1 MENTAIRSPSSPAPA
16 NAVARHSG
24 ARQAAGTDAVDA
36 KGGFSLLL
44 ADMAEGAGVAET
56 PAPVLPAVVAEQ
68 EDPLTR
74 GELPP
79 ADWLAGEL
87 LPGAQPSAEQAALP
101 AAQASAALP
110 SAAALPAA
118 DSASAATA
126 PGALAAGALA
136 ADSLTPAEWLPEV
149 GAFALSSL
157 IGQTARMDGAA
168 DAALRDGRGLDLGET
183 DGGARQAALPM
194 GAGRGPFAANLS
206 AGAQA
211 TGNAW
216 GGVPVAVGEAL
227 TQVAADIADT
237 ADIAAQPSTLS
248 LNPAERGAQP
258 HGLAALLAR
267 MDTEATPWA
276 MPGLPMA
283 GSPAPAAAASQG
295 DAAISAV
302 GAGAGGTADTAADAG
317 SVDAAMTDAAAPD
330 AVLAQADD
338 NWADQLS
345 EQVAFWVQQK
355 TQRAEM
361 TIDRQ
366 GRPVQVQVTI
376 TGNEAHVTFRSSE
389 QQTRDM
395 LDAGTAQLRE
405 MLEQQGLNLASVT
418 VQSGD
423 AGGQGSASRQDSQGR
438 PATSPGEGGQRQIAQ
453 VSVDLR
459 ARPDAARSVDLF
471 V

>member
-1 MENTAIRSPSSPAPA
+1 MEKTAIRSPSSPAPA

-44 ADMAEGAGVAET
+44 ADMAEVAGVAEM
-56 PAPVLPAVVAEQ
+56 PAPAVPAAVAAEQ

-74 GELPP
+74 GEQPP
-79 ADWLAGEL
+79 ADWLASEL
-87 LPGAQPSAEQAALP
+87 LPAALPPAEQPAPGVSQGAAALPSTTLPTTAPAPAPALP
-101 AAQASAALP
+101 AAESAR
-110 SAAALPAA
+110 ALPANP
-118 DSASAATA
+118 SM
-126 PGALAAGALA
+126 
-136 ADSLTPAEWLPEV
+136 PAEWVPED
-149 GAFALSSL
+149 GAFALSTL

-183 DGGARQAALPM
+183 DGGARQVALPM
-194 GAGRGPFAANLS
+194 GAGRGALAANLS

-216 GGVPVAVGEAL
+216 GGV
-227 TQVAADIADT
+227 QVAASEALAQVATEIADT
-237 ADIAAQPSTLS
+237 ADITARPSTLS
-248 LNPAERGAQP
+248 LNPSERGAQP

-267 MDTEATPWA
+267 MDTEAAPWA
-276 MPGLPMA
+276 MPGLSVA
-283 GSPAPAAAASQG
+283 GSPAPAAAAGQSDG
-295 DAAISAV
+295 AIAAV

-317 SVDAAMTDAAAPD
+317 NVDAAMTDAAAPD
-330 AVLAQADD
+330 AVLAQPDD

-376 TGNEAHVTFRSSE
+376 TGNEAHVTFRSNE

-418 VQSGD
+418 VLTGD
-423 AGGQGSASRQDSQGR
+423 AGAQGSASHQDSPGR
-438 PATSPGEGGQRQIAQ
+438 QATSQSESGPRQTAQ
-453 VSVDLR
+453 VSVGLR

>member
-1 MENTAIRSPSSPAPA
+1 MENTAIRTPSSPAPA
-16 NAVARHSG
+16 NAVARNSG
-24 ARQAAGTDAVDA
+24 ARQAAGTDAVDT

-44 ADMAEGAGVAET
+44 ADMAEGTDMAET
-56 PAPVLPAVVAEQ
+56 PAPVLPAVAAEQ
-68 EDPLTR
+68 EEQLTR
-74 GELPP
+74 GEL
-79 ADWLAGEL
+79 
-87 LPGAQPSAEQAALP
+87 LP
-101 AAQASAALP
+101 AALP
-110 SAAALPAA
+110 SAEQP
-118 DSASAATA
+118 
-126 PGALAAGALA
+126 ALAVSPPSDA
-136 ADSLTPAEWLPEV
+136 LTPTEWLPEA
-149 GAFALSSL
+149 GAFALTSL

-183 DGGARQAALPM
+183 DGGARQVALPM
-194 GAGRGPFAANLS
+194 GAGRGPLAANLS
-206 AGAQA
+206 AAGPLA

-216 GGVPVAVGEAL
+216 GGAQVAASEAL

-248 LNPAERGAQP
+248 LNPSERGAQP

-267 MDTEATPWA
+267 MDTEAAPWA
-276 MPGLPMA
+276 LPGLA
-283 GSPAPAAAASQG
+283 NAPAQPAAASRTDGAI
-295 DAAISAV
+295 AAP
-302 GAGAGGTADTAADAG
+302 GAGGTADTAADAG
-317 SVDAAMTDAAAPD
+317 SVDTAMTDAAAPD

-405 MLEQQGLNLASVT
+405 MLEQQGLNLASVS
-418 VQSGD
+418 VQTGD
-423 AGGQGSASRQDSQGR
+423 AGERGSASRQDSPGR
-438 PATSPGEGGQRQIAQ
+438 PATSEGESDQRQTAQ

>member
-1 MENTAIRSPSSPAPA
+1 MENTAIRTPSSPAPA

-56 PAPVLPAVVAEQ
+56 PAPVLSAVVAEQ
-68 EDPLTR
+68 EDTLTR

-79 ADWLAGEL
+79 ADWLASEL
-87 LPGAQPSAEQAALP
+87 LPAAQPPAQQPALAVPAPAAALP
-101 AAQASAALP
+101 ATIQPPAAESASAALP
-110 SAAALPAA
+110 SG
-118 DSASAATA
+118 A
-126 PGALAAGALA
+126 P
-136 ADSLTPAEWLPEV
+136 TPTEWLPEA
-149 GAFALSSL
+149 GAFALASL

-168 DAALRDGRGLDLGET
+168 DAALRDGRGQDLGET

-194 GAGRGPFAANLS
+194 GAGRGPFSANLS

-211 TGNAW
+211 AGNAW
-216 GGVPVAVGEAL
+216 GGVPVAADEAL
-227 TQVAADIADT
+227 TQVAVDIADT

-302 GAGAGGTADTAADAG
+302 GAGTGGTADTAADAG
-317 SVDAAMTDAAAPD
+317 SVDTAMTDAAAPD